1 MNKSDRIK
9 MPRGGA
15 SEVARMMGVT
25 RQTVDN
31 ALTGRRSS
39 PLAMR
44 IRQCAL
50 SHGGFIEVPG
60 IGRGQ
65 WLTEFAEADRSM
77 RVRFWNG
84 IEATL
89 GIDTS
94 RLSICR
100 PGRCKQTIEQVTP
113 RRLTDIFRQLAE
125 EEPALVPETV

>member
-1 MNKSDRIK
+1 MDTKPIITRRGEVKEIARLMGTS
-9 MPRGGA
+9 PRTVYSALRGH
-15 SEVARMMGVT
+15 T
-25 RQTVDN
+25 R
-31 ALTGRRSS
+31 S

-50 SHGGFIEVPG
+50 NHGGFIEVPG